1 MMIFFKFVCLNFFF
15 WRYFDLCSGLKYTN
29 KVSFDINYQVS
40 VSFLN
45 HLLGLEMYVLFVVYT
60 NLSVITSSLHN
71 DRTNTLFVP

>member
-1 MMIFFKFVCLNFFF
+1 MMIFFLICMLKLFFL
-15 WRYFDLCSGLKYTN
+15 RYFDLCSGLKYTN

>member
-1 MMIFFKFVCLNFFF
+1 MLKLFGG
-15 WRYFDLCSGLKYTN
+15 RYFDLCSGLKYTN

-45 HLLGLEMYVLFVVYT
+45 HLLGLEMYVLFEVYT

-71 DRTNTLFVP
+71 DRTNTLFVL